1 MSLIKKTR
9 NATDCEKRLIE
20 LVFSCRYK
28 SEDDLDRD
36 LDRVRHQLNLHEI
49 LGDIT
54 MLQVERL
61 WDSARKRYRE
71 GGGLKPPSTNEELQ
85 LILSYRSFSILS
97 GIRNQT
103 SRVAVSRNY

>member
-28 SEDDLDRD
+28 SEDD

-71 GGGLKPPSTNEELQ
+71 GGGLKPPSINEELQ